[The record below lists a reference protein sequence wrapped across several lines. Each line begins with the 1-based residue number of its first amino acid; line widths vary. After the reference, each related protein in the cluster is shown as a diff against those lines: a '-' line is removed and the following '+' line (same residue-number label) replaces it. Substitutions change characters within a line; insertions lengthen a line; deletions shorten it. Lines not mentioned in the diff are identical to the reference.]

1 VNVVEGGESVAKA
14 EFIEGD
20 GKDVDECLRAE
31 GNGAPLTKTMLAR
44 KAILD
49 EREIAPEGLRS
60 KALSEEIAAETGIS
74 ASTIEE
80 AKTWLKNKGLIRF
93 NPERDEAGKVR
104 SWRVLRTDVKRPP
117 ELQESH
123 FVTQYGG
130 ACSGEPLPTRLPDTN
145 IVGSS

>member
-1 VNVVEGGESVAKA
+1 
-14 EFIEGD
+14 
-20 GKDVDECLRAE
+20 
-31 GNGAPLTKTMLAR
+31 MLAR

-49 EREIAPEGLRS
+49 KLEIAPEGLKS
-60 KALSEEIAAETGIS
+60 KALSEEIAAEMGIS

-123 FVTQYGG
+123 SVTQYGG

-145 IVGSS
+145 IVGSSYYVDRKWMQDTQPLRNHSLLLSTTSDTGVQSR

>member
-1 VNVVEGGESVAKA
+1 MNVVEGGESVAKA

-49 EREIAPEGLRS
+49 KLEIAPEGLKS

-74 ASTIEE
+74 ASTGDTLSACTRTR
-80 AKTWLKNKGLIRF
+80 AKDAR
-93 NPERDEAGKVR
+93 
-104 SWRVLRTDVKRPP
+104 RVWC
-117 ELQESH
+117 ELATFLQR
-123 FVTQYGG
+123 
-130 ACSGEPLPTRLPDTN
+130 AR
-145 IVGSS
+145 